1 MKRALFALA
10 VLLAVCLLAVPVSA
24 QTSKSFLLESGS
36 MGYVD
41 SLLWSNNHG
50 VSSSKICTLVAATD
64 RDTSITFPM
73 ANLKRMTAFIYY
85 DNKQGSAGGTHAVS
99 CSLLVSMDANQW
111 FSNTLFP
118 VWSIAASTTDGDP
131 RLPAVVVYADPSD
144 STAATVAGVAGRT
157 AQAILK
163 SARFGRL
170 KLKQATGGYGTTG
183 ALDTTFVRITTYR
196 QYESP

>member
-1 MKRALFALA
+1 MKRTLFALT
-10 VLLAVCLLAVPVSA
+10 VLLAVCLLAVPGSA
-24 QTSKSFLLESGS
+24 QTSKSFLLETGA

-50 VSSSKICTLVAATD
+50 TSTSKICTLKAATD
-64 RDTSITFPM
+64 RDTSITFPL
-73 ANLKRMTAFIYY
+73 ANLERMTAFIYW
-85 DNKQGSAGGTHAVS
+85 DNKQGTAGGTHAVS

-118 VWSIAASTTDGDP
+118 VWSIASSTTDGDAA
-131 RLPAVVVYADPSD
+131 LPAVVVYADPSD
-144 STAATVAGVAGRT
+144 STATTVAGVAGRT

-170 KLKQATGGYGTTG
+170 KLKQSSG
-183 ALDTTFVRITTYR
+183 AADTTLVRITTYR
-196 QYESP
+196 QYAPVTR